1 MLHIAIC
8 DDDSAAVQSNR
19 SIAEDCLKQCGSAG
33 EIAAYTHSDNL
44 LYDITEDGFFF
55 DLILLDIEMPG
66 STGMELAGKIRP
78 FLPNVKIIFITSHVE
93 YAIDAFE
100 LSIFRYVP
108 KNDIARRLPG
118 AICDA
123 IRLIEL
129 EEGKFYTI
137 QTNSRL
143 EKIPY
148 KEILFLSRDGKNTSI
163 TTAGGVAKVR
173 KSLQQVYEELAAEE
187 FIFID
192 RGCIVNM
199 IHVMQVKEGM
209 AVLKNGATL
218 PISRSHLQEVKA
230 QINAYWGHTYD
241 GRVSAALRHIDRG
254 GACFSGSDSRSPATV
269 PKKARSK
276 KHRGRAGRGAGPHG
290 LAVPAPCAGFLPNGS
305 GGGSDCRM
313 RPPAAR
319 GRAENGPVCRY
330 LL

>member
-8 DDDSAAVQSNR
+8 DDDSAAVQSNQK
-19 SIAEDCLKQCGSAG
+19 ITEDCLKQCGSAG
-33 EIAAYTHSDNL
+33 EIAAYTRSDNL
-44 LYDITEDGFFF
+44 RCDITEDGFFF

-108 KNDIARRLPG
+108 KNDIARRLPV
-118 AICDA
+118 AVCDA

-137 QTNSRL
+137 QTASRL
-143 EKIPY
+143 EKLPY
-148 KEILFLSRDGKNTSI
+148 KEILFIERDGKNASI
-163 TTAGGVAKVR
+163 TTTAGAARVR

-199 IHVMQVKEGM
+199 IHVMQVKEG
-209 AVLKNGATL
+209 AVVLKNGAVL
-218 PISRSHLQEVKA
+218 PISRSHLQAVKA
-230 QINAYWGHTYD
+230 QINTYWG
-241 GRVSAALRHIDRG
+241 AHI
-254 GACFSGSDSRSPATV
+254 
-269 PKKARSK
+269 
-276 KHRGRAGRGAGPHG
+276 
-290 LAVPAPCAGFLPNGS
+290 
-305 GGGSDCRM
+305 
-313 RPPAAR
+313 
-319 GRAENGPVCRY
+319 
-330 LL
+330 